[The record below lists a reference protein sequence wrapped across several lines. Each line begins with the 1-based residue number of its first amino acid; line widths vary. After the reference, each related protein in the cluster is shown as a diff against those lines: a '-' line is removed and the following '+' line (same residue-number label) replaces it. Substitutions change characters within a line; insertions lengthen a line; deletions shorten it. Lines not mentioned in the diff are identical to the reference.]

1 MTTPALGGIAMSV
14 AKKRK
19 GGLVGR
25 LGRERRGQA
34 MVAYALITA
43 LLLGT
48 VSVVSMKFLPEML
61 DAYDTFTRSLYFSIN
76 APLP

>member
-1 MTTPALGGIAMSV
+1 MSV
-14 AKKRK
+14 AKKKRRCWPR
-19 GGLVGR
+19 R
-25 LGRERRGQA
+25 LRRERRGQA

-61 DAYDTFTRSLYFSIN
+61 DAYDTFTKSMYFCIN
-76 APLP
+76 SPIP